1 MSRQIFCYLALLLLG
16 WSQTVSAQEQEIIR
30 SIYFGGGS
38 YYIDEEQSEQ
48 LLHFLDSLPHVE
60 NYQITISSHTD
71 NIGGREFN
79 EWLSYMRS
87 ESVLIQLGRRAIERD
102 RVWIDN
108 NGQRNPLFDNDS
120 WLGRRANRRVD
131 VIFTP
136 PVF

>member
-1 MSRQIFCYLALLLLG
+1 MKWPCIFFLAFMIIGNSL
-16 WSQTVSAQEQEIIR
+16 TTKAQEQEIIR

-38 YYIDEEQSEQ
+38 YYITEDQADQ
-48 LLHFLDSLPHVE
+48 ILHFLDSLPHME

-71 NIGGREFN
+71 NIGGREYN

-87 ESVLIQLGRRAIERD
+87 ESVLLQLGRRAIERD

-131 VIFTP
+131 IIFTP